1 MSGAARSGDVA
12 VRCFPTL
19 EALSRAAAAEFAR
32 LAAAGVGAHGY
43 FTVALTG
50 GSTPRRLYELLAQP
64 PLRREVPWDRIEFFW
79 GDERAVPPG
88 HPQSN
93 YRMAREVLLHAV
105 GVEPA
110 RVHRMPA
117 ERADLDTAAREY
129 QAEMARACG
138 ADADGPPPRLDL
150 VLLGMGADG
159 HVASLFPGT
168 AALAEDVRWVVGND
182 VPQLAVRRMTVTLPL
197 LNRAAHVAFLVAG
210 AAKAEALGTVL
221 GEDRAGSLPA
231 GRVRPSDG
239 GVVWFIDRAAARL
252 TRFGAEA

>member
-1 MSGAARSGDVA
+1 MPGAARSGDVV
-12 VRCFPTL
+12 VRCLPTL

-32 LAAAGVGAHGY
+32 LAAAGVGAHGH
-43 FTVALTG
+43 FKVALTG

-64 PLRREVPWDRIEFFW
+64 SLRRQVPWDRVEIFW

-93 YRMAREVLLHAV
+93 YRMAHEALLHAV
-105 GVEPA
+105 EVDPA

-117 ERADLDTAAREY
+117 ERADLDAAAREY

-138 ADADGPPPRLDL
+138 VDPGGPPPRLDL

-168 AALAEDVRWVVGND
+168 AALAEVVRWVVGND
-182 VPQLAVRRMTVTLPL
+182 VPQLAARRMTVTLPL
-197 LNRAAHVAFLVAG
+197 LNRAAHVVFVVAG

-221 GEDRAGSLPA
+221 DEERADSLPA

-239 GVVWFIDRAAARL
+239 SVVWLVDRAAARL
-252 TRFGAEA
+252 TPFGADA